1 VEECDYSKLR
11 NFISSRSDSGTS
23 YSIPLI
29 SELEVSNI
37 FKSLASNKSS
47 GHDSL
52 SLIPLKVCSSYLFNP
67 LYKLTYLS
75 IAYSIFL
82 QAGRLQT

>member
-1 VEECDYSKLR
+1 V
-11 NFISSRSDSGTS
+11 IT
-23 YSIPLI
+23 P
-29 SELEVSNI
+29 VSNI

-52 SLIPLKVCSSYLFNP
+52 SPRILKVCSSYLFNP
-67 LYKLTYLS
+67 LYKLIYLS